1 MNCCKYSTEIIKLTP
16 KEGINE
22 AKRLR
27 NTHITSKK
35 VTQAMDTS
43 TLSVTVALL
52 QREDCKIRVSGEIN
66 ILLNI
71 ISNALHSS
79 SKKVDAFVI

>member
-1 MNCCKYSTEIIKLTP
+1 MRPNVQGNK
-16 KEGINE
+16 
-22 AKRLR
+22 
-27 NTHITSKK
+27 HITSKK

>member
-1 MNCCKYSTEIIKLTP
+1 
-16 KEGINE
+16 
-22 AKRLR
+22 
-27 NTHITSKK
+27 
-35 VTQAMDTS
+35 MDTS